1 MGNVRSSLSVKPVSY
16 NLNAITMGIELL
28 FPLEM
33 YHFYIFAP
41 APATCT
47 NGGNECD
54 NNPDGLT
61 VCPVGGGNCKGKSI
75 IYTYN

>member
-1 MGNVRSSLSVKPVSY
+1 ME
-16 NLNAITMGIELL
+16 IEFL

-61 VCPVGGGNCKGKSI
+61 VCPTAGGPCIRKSVSFYELYGN
-75 IYTYN
+75 Y